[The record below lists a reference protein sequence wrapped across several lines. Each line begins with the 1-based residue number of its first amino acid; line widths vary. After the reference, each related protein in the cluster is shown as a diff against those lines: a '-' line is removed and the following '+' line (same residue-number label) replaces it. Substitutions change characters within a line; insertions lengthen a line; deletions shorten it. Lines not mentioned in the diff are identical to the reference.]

1 MINLK
6 SKDWVLENIETVI
19 FDKDGTF
26 IDLHF
31 FWGKMT
37 EKRAEKVSEVF
48 GLQENFFEKIGK
60 FLGYDVYSK
69 KMLSDGITALYSR
82 VKIIEIFRGK
92 LEEIGVNTT
101 EEKITEIFDMVSNDF
116 YKEIDKHTKPIEEA
130 IVFIKKLHE
139 MGVKLGIVTSDSVES
154 TKLTL
159 KNFGWEYLFQSVIG
173 RESSSE
179 TKESGVPT
187 KLALSELSA
196 NPETT
201 IMVGDAPMDF
211 ISAKNAGINNT
222 ILISTGQVGVNEL
235 KKYTPYVLESLK
247 ELECLKI

>member
-37 EKRAEKVSEVF
+37 EKRAEKVLEVF
-48 GLQENFFEKIGK
+48 GLEENFFEKICE

-82 VKIIEIFRGK
+82 VKIIEIFRCK
-92 LEEIGVNTT
+92 LEEIGVRAT
-101 EEKITEIFDMVSNDF
+101 EEKITEIFDEVSEDF
-116 YKEIDKHTKPIEEA
+116 YKEIDKYTKPIEEA
-130 IVFIKKLHE
+130 IEFIKKLHL
-139 MGVKLGIVTSDSVES
+139 MGVKLGIVTSDSLES

-159 KNFGWEYLFQSVIG
+159 KNFGWEYLFHTVIG
-173 RESSSE
+173 RESSQE

-187 KLALSELSA
+187 KIALENLQA
-196 NPETT
+196 NPKTT
-201 IMVGDAPMDF
+201 IMIGDAPMDC
-211 ISAKNAGINNT
+211 ISAQNAGIDKT
-222 ILISTGQVGVNEL
+222 ILVATGQIGVNEL
-235 KKYTPYVLESLK
+235 KKYAPYVLESLK